1 MNLVK
6 AADDLKNLSDQQLMV
21 AGQNPVAVPPYL
33 VLAEM
38 KRREQLRAEYAKAQ
52 QGQQQQQPPVIQQ
65 VAQNLAQ
72 GQPQQ
77 QQPQAQPNPQAQG
90 IMQAMPQGAM
100 GMAGGGHVAR
110 YADKGRVVSPA
121 QPSVDPLL
129 ADLMKKQSDIYAA
142 LSAVPSVQPTQRPD
156 LVLSQADIERQYKG
170 KSPLELMGQAESL
183 YGKGDY
189 SAYENFLRGQME
201 EAKSRKVGLSDVFT
215 AGAREMGKFDPRETF
230 AGKLA
235 RGIMGATEAIRTG
248 REQKKKDIQTAML
261 AQVALDKMKREEQQQ
276 RATLAMNLAQMDSGR
291 LLTMLQTLEA
301 NKRSMA
307 EDLRSEKRES
317 EQRRLQIGLAQA
329 NATQGLINSAL
340 QHQSRMSEI
349 GAQLAGQK
357 DIARISAGARAA
369 VGSRD
374 ITGGA
379 IDDLRQQSKDIMEEI
394 KWRQEQ
400 LPMLKKEDRP
410 AAEAMINQL
419 NLNLNQNRRILGS
432 ITASRINPDGSA
444 MQEIPRMPT
453 QGTQK

>member
-52 QGQQQQQPPVIQQ
+52 QGQQQQPVIQQ

-276 RATLAMNLAQMDSGR
+276 RAALAMNLAQMDSGR

-329 NATQGLINSAL
+329 NATQSLIKDAMDSKQRMAELEYQRGTSFGVADRSAARGYRANDPTVMRLNALKSQDASLRGKLNILNDQMKSLPPGRRGEADRAKLREQINSTNIQLSNL
-340 QHQSRMSEI
+340 QDAI
-349 GAQLAGQK
+349 ANLAG
-357 DIARISAGARAA
+357 IE
-369 VGSRD
+369 
-374 ITGGA
+374 A
-379 IDDLRQQSKDIMEEI
+379 IDPLVGQD
-394 KWRQEQ
+394 
-400 LPMLKKEDRP
+400 
-410 AAEAMINQL
+410 
-419 NLNLNQNRRILGS
+419 
-432 ITASRINPDGSA
+432 
-444 MQEIPRMPT
+444 
-453 QGTQK
+453 

>member
-6 AADDLKNLSDQQLMV
+6 AADDLKNLSDQQLMS

-52 QGQQQQQPPVIQQ
+52 QGQQQQQPVIQQ
-65 VAQNLAQ
+65 VAQNLVQ

-77 QQPQAQPNPQAQG
+77 PQQQPQAQG
-90 IMQAMPQGAM
+90 IMQAMPQGAV

-110 YADKGRVVSPA
+110 YADKGRVTAPA
-121 QPSVDPLL
+121 QPAIDPFV
-129 ADLMKKQSDIYAA
+129 ADLMKKQSDIYASM
-142 LSAVPSVQPTQRPD
+142 LSAPAPQSTARPD

-170 KSPLELMGQAESL
+170 KSPLELMSQAESL

-201 EAKSRKVGLSDVFT
+201 EAKSRKVRLGDALIA
-215 AGAREMGKFDPRETF
+215 AGAAMASNRDPRVGLASVLAQGLG
-230 AGKLA
+230 AGA
-235 RGIMGATEAIRTG
+235 QSYRQAE
-248 REQKKKDIQTAML
+248 EQKKKDIQTAML

-276 RATLAMNLAQMDSGR
+276 RAGLAMNLAQMDSGK

-329 NATQGLINSAL
+329 NATQSLIKDAMDSKQRMAELEYQRGTSFGVADRSAARGYRANDPTVIRLNALKSQDASLRGKLNILNDQMKSLPPGRRGEADRAKLREQINSTTIQLSNL
-340 QHQSRMSEI
+340 QDAI
-349 GAQLAGQK
+349 ANLAG
-357 DIARISAGARAA
+357 IE
-369 VGSRD
+369 
-374 ITGGA
+374 A
-379 IDDLRQQSKDIMEEI
+379 IDPLVGQD
-394 KWRQEQ
+394 
-400 LPMLKKEDRP
+400 
-410 AAEAMINQL
+410 
-419 NLNLNQNRRILGS
+419 
-432 ITASRINPDGSA
+432 
-444 MQEIPRMPT
+444 
-453 QGTQK
+453 

>member
-52 QGQQQQQPPVIQQ
+52 QGQQQQQPVIQQ

-110 YADKGRVVSPA
+110 YADRGRVVSPA

-129 ADLMKKQSDIYAA
+129 ADLMKKQSDIYAEM
-142 LSAVPSVQPTQRPD
+142 SAVPSVQSAPRPD
-156 LVLSQADIERQYKG
+156 LALSQADIERQYKS

-235 RGIMGATEAIRTG
+235 RGIMGATEAIRVG

-329 NATQGLINSAL
+329 SATQSLIKDAMDSKQRMAELEYQRGTSFGVANIGAGARSRGASDPRVMRLNALKAAEVSLKDTLKSLMEQKKSIPLGRRGDVERAAINEQIRNATIQLNNI
-340 QHQSRMSEI
+340 QP
-349 GAQLAGQK
+349 QLAGL
-357 DIARISAGARAA
+357 AGIE
-369 VGSRD
+369 VVD
-374 ITGGA
+374 LPGGQ
-379 IDDLRQQSKDIMEEI
+379 D
-394 KWRQEQ
+394 
-400 LPMLKKEDRP
+400 
-410 AAEAMINQL
+410 
-419 NLNLNQNRRILGS
+419 
-432 ITASRINPDGSA
+432 
-444 MQEIPRMPT
+444 
-453 QGTQK
+453 